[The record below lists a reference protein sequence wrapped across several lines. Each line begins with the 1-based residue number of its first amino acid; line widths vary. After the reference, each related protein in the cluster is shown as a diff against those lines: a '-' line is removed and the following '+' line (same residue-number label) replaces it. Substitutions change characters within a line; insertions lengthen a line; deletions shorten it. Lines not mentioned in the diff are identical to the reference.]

1 MRQQFFAVLDEVRSS
16 YWFVPSLMTLAAFG
30 LSWLTLTLDQRLGFE
45 VVASLPLVYV
55 HQPEGA
61 RSLLST
67 VAGSMIGVAGVS
79 FSILMVVLPMASQQF
94 GPRLL
99 RNFMRDRGSQIVLG
113 TFVANFLYCLLV
125 LRTVRGDGGVFEAEA
140 FVPQLSVS
148 VALAFTLFNL
158 GVFIYFI
165 HHTAGSIRMSHVLAE
180 VSHGLGDQIVADSPA
195 SEAEAGT
202 PVALPA
208 DYQALRA
215 PLRSASGHYLRAV
228 DEGALLGLAS
238 EHGAIVELHAV
249 PGDYLMAG
257 EVILSVYPG
266 SALKELEAP
275 LRRALSFGQSRTEH
289 QDLRFAFDQ
298 LLEVALRALSTGV
311 NDPYTAMMCTDRIA
325 DNLARLANRPRSSPY
340 HLDEGA
346 LRLVWPPLEP
356 EAELHRLFGPLR
368 GNAADSFMVMA
379 HLLAMLVRL
388 SRVTS
393 DPGFRAALA
402 EEAERV
408 RASAETGLTAG
419 DYQRLAERYSEVRRE
434 LRG

>member
-1 MRQQFFAVLDEVRSS
+1 MRQQLFGMLDEVRSS
-16 YWFVPSLMTLAAFG
+16 YWFVPSLMTLSAFG

-45 VVASLPLVYV
+45 AVAALPLIYI

-99 RNFMRDRGSQIVLG
+99 RNFMRDRGSQVVLG

-125 LRTVRGDGGVFEAEA
+125 LRTVRGDSAVFEAEA

-165 HHTAGSIRMSHVLAE
+165 HHTAGSIRMSQVLAE
-180 VSHGLGDQIVADSPA
+180 VSHALGAQIGTGASA
-195 SEAEAGT
+195 SEAETGT
-202 PVALPA
+202 QAALPA

-215 PLRSASGHYLRAV
+215 PLRSASGHYLRSV
-228 DEGALLGLAS
+228 DEAKLLELAI
-238 EHGAIVELHAV
+238 EHDVLIELHAV
-249 PGDYLMAG
+249 PGDYLMMG
-257 EVILSVYPG
+257 ESVLSVYPG
-266 SALKELEAP
+266 HVLKELEAP

-289 QDLRFAFDQ
+289 QDLRFGFDQ

-311 NDPYTAMMCTDRIA
+311 NDPFTAMMCTDRIT
-325 DNLARLANRPRSSPY
+325 DNLARLANRPRPSPY
-340 HLDEGA
+340 HLDEGEV
-346 LRLVWPPLEP
+346 RLFWPALEP

-368 GNAADSFMVMA
+368 GNAASSFMMMA
-379 HLLAMLVRL
+379 HLLAMLTRL

-393 DPGFRAALA
+393 EPAFRAALL

-408 RASAETGLTAG
+408 RASAEGGLSDG
-419 DYQRLAERYSEVRRE
+419 DYLRLATHYAEAVRVIRA
-434 LRG
+434 